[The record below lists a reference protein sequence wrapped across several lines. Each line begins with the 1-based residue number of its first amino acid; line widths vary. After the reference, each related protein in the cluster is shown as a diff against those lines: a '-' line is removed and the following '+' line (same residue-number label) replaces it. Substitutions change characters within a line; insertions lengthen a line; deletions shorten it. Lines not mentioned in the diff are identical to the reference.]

1 MLRRKVSSTR
11 TDDKEFPQQNTIMI
25 FLILNALVSGA
36 SYCSENSMCIVSYEA
51 APTGQDCFT
60 IHSAAGG
67 WAGFGVGINHYD

>member
-1 MLRRKVSSTR
+1 
-11 TDDKEFPQQNTIMI
+11 MI

-67 WAGFGVGINHYD
+67 WAGFGVGIKHYD